1 VVERC
6 IYGVDKNPLAVELAK
21 LSLWLATVAADKP
34 LSFLD
39 HHLQCGDS
47 LIGARVEDLG
57 EVPLVMLSKKVL
69 GERKARYNAGVRQ
82 ANLFETRLTEK
93 LPVVMGRILEITE
106 VESKDYDTVR
116 AKEATDQAVRQLK
129 APFQAVANLWTSAYF
144 GNEFING
151 EYDEALMQISKPE
164 AFIALDDQQRAQKIA
179 DVRRFLQWE
188 QAFDGVIGNPPYR
201 TKALGRGQQQAE
213 EAELEFLR
221 YRYPLSSEYK
231 VNTFAM
237 FQDKG
242 LGLARDGGW
251 VSMILPKTL
260 LTNHFFKKL
269 RTKLL
274 SDSTFESIVDVEKR
288 VFEQAEIGGNT
299 IPVIRALTPSVETM
313 VTILELTDDLEF
325 EVSGKVFQSTYA
337 ELAGNRIL
345 LNVSGLGLMQR
356 LKMCSTQLGELA
368 ILYNGIKT
376 GNNARFL
383 TTEATGPKH
392 RKVIRGRDINRYH
405 LAWGGIYVFFDKD
418 QLWSNTNSEM
428 FEANPKIV
436 VRQTGDSLVAALDRQ
451 AHYTMDTTHL
461 VIPLSYSAK
470 YVLACLN
477 SKLLDWYH
485 QQQVPEEGRTFAEV
499 KIVNLTKLP
508 IRNIDFITPSDKRE
522 QLAAQGQALYA
533 NSDHAAL
540 LRFTNNRLA
549 AAPEQADVVHDL
561 LAYLAEQMITMNKEM
576 HVAVEAFW
584 LDLEGMTEAAAFD
597 ILRNKG
603 KHERTLWKKAEACR
617 TFVREESHSTRR
629 LNESLSWNEEA
640 FKAFVKILVSKVQGL
655 SDLVGVYRA
664 HSPAYRELVAR
675 IEATDWLI
683 DQIVYKLYDLDEDEI
698 AIVEGG

>member
-1 VVERC
+1 VENTLGPLVEEATERVRERAKGVKGKAARAAAEQSLIDEILSLKVLDPAMGSGHFLVEATEYLALALATDPYVETEVFVEEDLLYWKRRVVERC

-57 EVPLVMLSKKVL
+57 EVPPVMLSKKVL

-151 EYDEALMQISKPE
+151 EYDEALMQISQPD
-164 AFIALDDQQRAQKIA
+164 ALMALDAMQRAQTIA
-179 DVRRFLQWE
+179 DVCRFFHWE
-188 QAFDGVIGNPPYR
+188 LAFPEVFYDRHGQSLGDKGGFDGVIGNPPYR

-242 LGLARDGGW
+242 LRLARDGGW

-337 ELAGNRIL
+337 ELADNRIL
-345 LNVSGLGLMQR
+345 LNASGLGLMQR

-383 TTEATGPKH
+383 TTEATGSEH

-549 AAPEQADVVHDL
+549 TTAWL
-561 LAYLAEQMITMNKEM
+561 LLLNKPM
-576 HVAVEAFW
+576 LFTTCWPTW
-584 LDLEGMTEAAAFD
+584 L
-597 ILRNKG
+597 
-603 KHERTLWKKAEACR
+603 
-617 TFVREESHSTRR
+617 
-629 LNESLSWNEEA
+629 
-640 FKAFVKILVSKVQGL
+640 SK
-655 SDLVGVYRA
+655 
-664 HSPAYRELVAR
+664 
-675 IEATDWLI
+675 
-683 DQIVYKLYDLDEDEI
+683 
-698 AIVEGG
+698 